1 MNPQRMIRHLKA
13 HPNPDKKMDYFSI
26 LNLNKEPFSNSPDPD
41 YFFNSQQHVS
51 CLQKLELSLR
61 LRRGLNV
68 VIGEVGTG
76 KTTLCRQLLRRFS
89 DDIEI
94 EPHLILDPHFS
105 TPHEFLLAVTEMLTN
120 KKYPEEVD
128 DYRLKEHIKQA
139 LFTKGVDEN
148 KTIILII
155 DEGQKIPVFC
165 LELLR
170 EFLNFET
177 NDYKLLQIAIFAQRE
192 FDNTLK
198 EHANFADRINLY
210 HLLKPMNFR
219 DTCSM
224 IQYRLNQSSSAAKRL
239 ALFTYPALWA
249 IYRATNG
256 YPRKIVNLCH
266 RSILTMI
273 IQNKSK
279 ANWFLVQSCIRRVF
293 SLGKKRSWQFSAI
306 LLIVLV
312 GGAVFIIPKWLPN
325 QTTTPVAKETEAS
338 KGIHTATIIPIPVPP
353 VTSNGSESIVTAK
366 DNIIPETKT
375 PPTIDKI
382 SLSGDTPDSPDH
394 ARLQSSA
401 AAPQEATSPGV
412 HAIPGVLGQMKVIR
426 HETLGG
432 LIQTIY
438 GVFNKSHLQSVL
450 RINPHITDPDTINVG
465 DVILFP
471 AIASHV
477 EQQPLKRW
485 WVQITEEDNL
495 ETIFRFLR
503 QDTAVA
509 LPARLI
515 PHWNRSSGLHFSV
528 FLGQPF
534 YDEASAVNKL
544 KLLRL
549 SGGAKG
555 RIVSEW
561 DTHTIF
567 YANPY
572 QTLTRNM
579 DKQVR

>member
-1 MNPQRMIRHLKA
+1 
-13 HPNPDKKMDYFSI
+13 MDYFSI

-89 DDIEI
+89 DDSEI
-94 EPHLILDPHFS
+94 ESHLILDPHFS

-120 KKYPEEVD
+120 EKYPEKID
-128 DYRLKEHIKQA
+128 DFKLKEHIKNA

-148 KTIILII
+148 KTVILVI

-198 EHANFADRINLY
+198 DHANFSDRINLY
-210 HLLKPMNFR
+210 HLLKPMNFQ
-219 DTCSM
+219 DTRAM
-224 IQYRLNQSSSAAKRL
+224 IQYRLNQSSVAAKRL

-256 YPRKIVNLCH
+256 YPRKIVNVCH

-293 SLGKKRSWQFSAI
+293 SSGKKRTWQFAAI
-306 LLIVLV
+306 FLIVLMGV
-312 GGAVFIIPKWLPN
+312 VFTIPRWFPN
-325 QTTTPVAKETEAS
+325 QTTTPVAKETKMS
-338 KGIHTATIIPIPVPP
+338 KEIHTAEIAPDQVVPLE
-353 VTSNGSESIVTAK
+353 SNDSMTVLASK
-366 DNIIPETKT
+366 DNTNPETKAPAT
-375 PPTIDKI
+375 TDKTI
-382 SLSGDTPDSPDH
+382 LSGDFAESPDKT
-394 ARLQSSA
+394 LLPSSA
-401 AAPQEATSPGV
+401 AAQEATSPGIHEV
-412 HAIPGVLGQMKVIR
+412 PDVLGQLKIER

-432 LIQTIY
+432 LIQRIY
-438 GVFNKSHLQSVL
+438 GLFNMSLLHSVL
-450 RINPHITDPDTINVG
+450 QINPHILDPNTINVG
-465 DVILFP
+465 EIILFP
-471 AIASHV
+471 AIASHAK
-477 EQQPLKRW
+477 QQPLKRW
-485 WVQITEEDNL
+485 WIQIAEEDSL
-495 ETIFRFLR
+495 EAVFRFLR
-503 QDTAVA
+503 QDTAMA
-509 LPARLI
+509 LSARLV
-515 PHWNRSSGLHFSV
+515 PYWSRYTGLHFSV
-528 FLGQPF
+528 FLDQPF
-534 YDEASAVNKL
+534 YDEASAANTL
-544 KLLRL
+544 KLLPITDNAQ
-549 SGGAKG
+549 GK
-555 RIVSEW
+555 IVSEW
-561 DTHTIF
+561 DALTVF

-572 QTLTRNM
+572 QYTNT
-579 DKQVR
+579 

>member
-1 MNPQRMIRHLKA
+1 
-13 HPNPDKKMDYFSI
+13 
-26 LNLNKEPFSNSPDPD
+26 
-41 YFFNSQQHVS
+41 
-51 CLQKLELSLR
+51 LQKLELSLR

-89 DDIEI
+89 DDTEI
-94 EPHLILDPHFS
+94 ESHLILDPYFS

-120 KKYPEEVD
+120 QTYPENID
-128 DYRLKEHIKQA
+128 DYKLKEHIKHA

-148 KTIILII
+148 KTVILII

-198 EHANFADRINLY
+198 EHANFSDRINLY

-219 DTCSM
+219 DTRAM
-224 IQYRLNQSSSAAKRL
+224 IQYRLNQSSAVAKRL

-256 YPRKIVNLCH
+256 YPRKIVNVCH

-293 SLGKKRSWQFSAI
+293 SSGKKRVWQFAAI

-312 GGAVFIIPKWLPN
+312 GTVFTIPKWLPN
-325 QTTTPVAKETEAS
+325 QATSPLFIETEAS
-338 KGIHTATIIPIPVPP
+338 KEMHASIINPMPVAPVTRDGSESVITSKGSITQETEVP
-353 VTSNGSESIVTAK
+353 VTSAKPSLSEDDSESPKKTQLHASATTAPLVT
-366 DNIIPETKT
+366 N
-375 PPTIDKI
+375 
-382 SLSGDTPDSPDH
+382 
-394 ARLQSSA
+394 
-401 AAPQEATSPGV
+401 PGIHEV
-412 HAIPGVLGQMKVIR
+412 PGVLGQMKVKR

-438 GVFNKSHLQSVL
+438 GVFNKAHLQSVL
-450 RINPHITDPDTINVG
+450 RINPHIKNPDTINVG
-465 DVILFP
+465 EVILFP

-477 EQQPLKRW
+477 EAQPLKRW
-485 WVQITEEDNL
+485 WVQITEEDSL
-495 ETIFRFLR
+495 EAVFRFLR

-509 LPARLI
+509 FPARLI
-515 PHWNRSSGLHFSV
+515 PYWNRSSGLHFSV
-528 FLGQPF
+528 LLIQPF
-534 YDEASAVNKL
+534 FDETSAVNKL
-544 KLLRL
+544 KHLRL
-549 SGGAKG
+549 SGGLSGIKG
-555 RIVSEW
+555 GIVSEW
-561 DTHTIF
+561 DAHTVF

-572 QTLTRNM
+572 QNVNT
-579 DKQVR
+579 

>member
-1 MNPQRMIRHLKA
+1 
-13 HPNPDKKMDYFSI
+13 MDYFSI

-89 DDIEI
+89 DDTEI
-94 EPHLILDPHFS
+94 ESHLILDPHFS
-105 TPHEFLLAVTEMLTN
+105 TPHEFLLTVTEMLTQE
-120 KKYPEEVD
+120 KYPENVD
-128 DYRLKEHIKQA
+128 DYKLKEHIKNA

-148 KTIILII
+148 KTVILII

-219 DTCSM
+219 DTRSM
-224 IQYRLNQSSSAAKRL
+224 IQYRLNQSSAAAKRL

-256 YPRKIVNLCH
+256 YPRKIVNVCH

-273 IQNKSK
+273 IQNKRK

-293 SLGKKRSWQFSAI
+293 SSGKKRTWQLAVI
-306 LLIVLV
+306 LLIVIA
-312 GGAVFIIPKWLPN
+312 GIFFTIPRWLPN
-325 QTTTPVAKETEAS
+325 RSLSPVLKETIASKELPVASITPVPIAPVTKDSPETLIASEIHTSPEKVVPAPATPAKPNLSGAAPQSQGTTQLLSSATTTPEETNP
-338 KGIHTATIIPIPVPP
+338 GIHEV
-353 VTSNGSESIVTAK
+353 
-366 DNIIPETKT
+366 
-375 PPTIDKI
+375 
-382 SLSGDTPDSPDH
+382 
-394 ARLQSSA
+394 
-401 AAPQEATSPGV
+401 
-412 HAIPGVLGQMKVIR
+412 PGVLGQIQVKR

-438 GVFNKSHLQSVL
+438 GVFNKSYLQSIL
-450 RINPHITDPDTINVG
+450 RINPHIKNPDTIDVG

-485 WVQITEEDNL
+485 WVQIAQEDNL
-495 ETIFRFLR
+495 EAVFRFLR
-503 QDTAVA
+503 QETVVVF
-509 LPARLI
+509 PARLI
-515 PHWNRSSGLHFSV
+515 PYWNRTSGLHFSV
-528 FLGQPF
+528 LLIQPF
-534 YDEASAVNKL
+534 FDEASAVNKL
-544 KLLRL
+544 ENLRL
-549 SGGAKG
+549 SGITNGE
-555 RIVSEW
+555 IVSKW
-561 DTHTIF
+561 DEHTVF

-572 QTLTRNM
+572 QNTNT
-579 DKQVR
+579 

>member
-1 MNPQRMIRHLKA
+1 MTRHLKA
-13 HPNPDKKMDYFSI
+13 RPNPDKNMDYFSI

-76 KTTLCRQLLRRFS
+76 KTTLCRQLLRRFA
-89 DDIEI
+89 DDTEI
-94 EPHLILDPHFS
+94 ESHLILDPYFS
-105 TPHEFLLAVTEMLTN
+105 TPHDFLRAVAEMLTD
-120 KKYPEEVD
+120 KTYPEDID
-128 DYRLKEHIKQA
+128 DYKLKEHIKHA

-177 NDYKLLQIAIFAQRE
+177 NDYKLLQIAIFAQKE

-198 EHANFADRINLY
+198 AHANFADRINLY

-219 DTCSM
+219 DTRSM
-224 IQYRLNQSSSAAKRL
+224 IQYRLNQSSAAAKRL

-293 SLGKKRSWQFSAI
+293 SSGKKRSWQIAAM
-306 LLIVLV
+306 LLMLIA
-312 GGAVFIIPKWLPN
+312 GAVYAIPKWLPS
-325 QTTTPVAKETEAS
+325 QVTAPVAKETPVS
-338 KGIHTATIIPIPVPP
+338 KALSTAPPAAVPVAPVINDSAETI
-353 VTSNGSESIVTAK
+353 VTSNITSTSPQEIIAPSTSVTIPLSDDDSGSADKAPQASYS
-366 DNIIPETKT
+366 
-375 PPTIDKI
+375 TID
-382 SLSGDTPDSPDH
+382 
-394 ARLQSSA
+394 
-401 AAPQEATSPGV
+401 PQATTTKV
-412 HAIPGVLGQMKVIR
+412 HEFPGVLGQMKVKR

-438 GVFNKSHLQSVL
+438 GVFTKAHLQSVL
-450 RINPHITDPDTINVG
+450 RINPHITDPNTINVG
-465 DVILFP
+465 DIILFP
-471 AIASHV
+471 AITSNV

-485 WVQITEEDNL
+485 WVQIAQEDNL
-495 ETIFRFLR
+495 EAVFKFLR
-503 QDTAVA
+503 QRKAGASSAHLV
-509 LPARLI
+509 PY
-515 PHWNRSSGLHFSV
+515 WNRSTGLRFSV
-528 FLGQPF
+528 LLAQPF
-534 YDEASAVNKL
+534 FDEASAENKL

-549 SGGAKG
+549 SGNATSS
-555 RIVSEW
+555 IVSEW
-561 DTHTIF
+561 DNHTVF

-572 QTLTRNM
+572 LNTKT
-579 DKQVR
+579 

>member
-1 MNPQRMIRHLKA
+1 MIWMIHRRKA
-13 HPNPDKKMDYFSI
+13 RPNPDKKMDYFSI

-89 DDIEI
+89 DDSEI
-94 EPHLILDPHFS
+94 ESHLILDPHFS

-120 KKYPEEVD
+120 EKHPQDID
-128 DYRLKEHIKQA
+128 DFKLKEHIKNA
-139 LFTKGVDEN
+139 LFKKGVDED
-148 KTIILII
+148 KTVILVI

-177 NDYKLLQIAIFAQRE
+177 NDYKLLQIAIFAQKE
-192 FDNTLK
+192 FNNTLK
-198 EHANFADRINLY
+198 DHANFADRINLY
-210 HLLKPMNFR
+210 HLLKPMSFH
-219 DTCSM
+219 DTRAM
-224 IQYRLNQSSSAAKRL
+224 IQYRLNQSSAATKRL

-256 YPRKIVNLCH
+256 YPRKIVNVCH

-293 SLGKKRSWQFSAI
+293 SSGKKRTWQIAVIS
-306 LLIVLV
+306 LIVIMGV
-312 GGAVFIIPKWLPN
+312 VFTIPRWLPN
-325 QTTTPVAKETEAS
+325 QTTTPVAKETKIPADSHTAGIGPAPAVPLESKDSMSVLAS
-338 KGIHTATIIPIPVPP
+338 KTN
-353 VTSNGSESIVTAK
+353 TS
-366 DNIIPETKT
+366 PETQAPAATDKT
-375 PPTIDKI
+375 T
-382 SLSGDTPDSPDH
+382 LSRDDSETSDTTL
-394 ARLQSSA
+394 LQSSA
-401 AAPQEATSPGV
+401 AAQDVASSETHEVPD
-412 HAIPGVLGQMKVIR
+412 VLGQLKIER

-438 GVFNKSHLQSVL
+438 GVFNMNLLHSVL
-450 RINPHITDPDTINVG
+450 KINPHIMDPNTINVG
-465 DVILFP
+465 EVILFP
-471 AIASHV
+471 AIESPAKK
-477 EQQPLKRW
+477 QPLKRW
-485 WVQITEEDNL
+485 WVQIAEEKNL
-495 ETIFRFLR
+495 EAVFSFLR
-503 QDTAVA
+503 KDATIA
-509 LPARLI
+509 LSTRLV
-515 PHWNRSSGLHFSV
+515 PYWSSTGGLHFSV

-534 YDEASAVNKL
+534 YDEASAVDKL
-544 KLLRL
+544 ELLPMFNNE
-549 SGGAKG
+549 KG
-555 RIVSEW
+555 KIVSDW
-561 DTHTIF
+561 DAHTVF

-572 QTLTRNM
+572 QYANT
-579 DKQVR
+579 

>member
-1 MNPQRMIRHLKA
+1 
-13 HPNPDKKMDYFSI
+13 MDYFSI

-61 LRRGLNV
+61 LKRGLNV

-89 DDIEI
+89 DDTKIES
-94 EPHLILDPHFS
+94 HLILDPYFG
-105 TPHEFLLAVTEMLTN
+105 TPHAFLLAVTEMITGDTF
-120 KKYPEEVD
+120 PENVD
-128 DYRLKEHIKQA
+128 DYKLKEKIKHA
-139 LFTKGVDEN
+139 LFTKGVDDN
-148 KTIILII
+148 KTVILII
-155 DEGQKIPVFC
+155 DEGQKIPIFC

-219 DTCSM
+219 DTRSM
-224 IQYRLNQSSSAAKRL
+224 IQYRLNQSSTAAKRL

-293 SLGKKRSWQFSAI
+293 SSQYKRPWQFAAL

-312 GGAVFIIPKWLPN
+312 AAVFTIPRWLPN
-325 QTTTPVAKETEAS
+325 QATTIVAKEAEAS
-338 KGIHTATIIPIPVPP
+338 KTATIAPITTTSVPKDASK
-353 VTSNGSESIVTAK
+353 TTATTQP
-366 DNIIPETKT
+366 NSIPEAAPPAIT
-375 PPTIDKI
+375 PDKI
-382 SLSGDTPDSPDH
+382 DGQSTEHPGSFDQASLQP
-394 ARLQSSA
+394 A
-401 AAPQEATSPGV
+401 AATHVPVEKAMHKV
-412 HAIPGVLGQMKVIR
+412 PGVLGQMNVIR

-438 GVFNKSHLQSVL
+438 GVFNKTHLQSLL
-450 RINPHITDPDTINVG
+450 RINPHISDPDTINVG
-465 DVILFP
+465 ETILFP

-477 EQQPLKRW
+477 DQQPLKQW
-485 WVQITEEDNL
+485 WVRIYEEDTL
-495 ETIFRFLR
+495 EAVINFLR
-503 QDTAVA
+503 QNTTAAAPV
-509 LPARLI
+509 RLI

-528 FLGQPF
+528 ILGQTF

-544 KLLRL
+544 KRLRL
-549 SGGAKG
+549 NGNAKG
-555 RIVSEW
+555 AVISGW
-561 DTHTIF
+561 DEHTVF

-572 QTLTRNM
+572 QNANT
-579 DKQVR
+579 

>member
-1 MNPQRMIRHLKA
+1 MSLQLKA
-13 HPNPDKKMDYFSI
+13 RPTPDRNMDYFSI

-89 DDIEI
+89 DDSEI
-94 EPHLILDPHFS
+94 ETHLILDPHFS
-105 TPHEFLLAVTEMLTN
+105 TPHEFLLAVTEMLTHEKHSEN
-120 KKYPEEVD
+120 ID
-128 DYRLKEHIKQA
+128 DFKLKEHIKNA

-148 KTIILII
+148 KTVILVI

-165 LELLR
+165 LELMR

-198 EHANFADRINLY
+198 EHANFTDRINLY

-219 DTCSM
+219 DTRAM
-224 IQYRLNQSSSAAKRL
+224 IQYRLNQSSAAAKRL

-256 YPRKIVNLCH
+256 YPRKIVNVCH

-293 SLGKKRSWQFSAI
+293 SSGKKRTWQFAVI
-306 LLIVLV
+306 LLLVLV
-312 GGAVFIIPKWLPN
+312 GTAFTIPKWLPN
-325 QTTTPVAKETEAS
+325 QTTSHLFKETEAS
-338 KGIHTATIIPIPVPP
+338 KGLYITTINPPIAP
-353 VTSNGSESIVTAK
+353 VTRDDSESTITA
-366 DNIIPETKT
+366 NASTTQAAEGPAT
-375 PPTIDKI
+375 
-382 SLSGDTPDSPDH
+382 DTPDKPSLPGTTGPELPDK
-394 ARLQSSA
+394 AQLQSSA
-401 AAPQEATSPGV
+401 TTVPEVTNIGIHEV
-412 HAIPGVLGQMKVIR
+412 PGVLGQMTVNR

-438 GVFNKSHLQSVL
+438 GVFNRSYLQSVL
-450 RINPHITDPDTINVG
+450 RINPHITNPDTINVG

-477 EQQPLKRW
+477 EAQPLKRW
-485 WVQITEEDNL
+485 WVQITEEDSL
-495 ETIFRFLR
+495 EAVFSFLR
-503 QDTAVA
+503 QQDTVDV

-515 PHWNRSSGLHFSV
+515 PFWNRTSGLHFSV
-528 FLGQPF
+528 LLVQPF
-534 YDEASAVNKL
+534 FDEASAVNKL
-544 KLLRL
+544 ERLRS
-549 SGGAKG
+549 SGITKAE
-555 RIVSEW
+555 IVSEW
-561 DTHTIF
+561 DAHTVF

-572 QTLTRNM
+572 LNINT
-579 DKQVR
+579 

>member
-1 MNPQRMIRHLKA
+1 MKLHWMIRHLKA
-13 HPNPDKKMDYFSI
+13 RPNPDKKMDYFSI

-89 DDIEI
+89 DDTEI
-94 EPHLILDPHFS
+94 ESHLILDPHFS
-105 TPHEFLLAVTEMLTN
+105 TPHEFLHAVTEMLTQE
-120 KKYPEEVD
+120 KYPENVD
-128 DYRLKEHIKQA
+128 DYKLKEHIKNA

-148 KTIILII
+148 KTVILII

-219 DTCSM
+219 DTRSM
-224 IQYRLNQSSSAAKRL
+224 IQYRLNQSSAAAKRL

-256 YPRKIVNLCH
+256 YPRKIVNICH

-273 IQNKSK
+273 IQNKRK

-293 SLGKKRSWQFSAI
+293 SSGKKRTWQLAVI
-306 LLIVLV
+306 LLIVLA
-312 GGAVFIIPKWLPN
+312 GIVFTIPKWLPN
-325 QTTTPVAKETEAS
+325 RALSPLLKETKASKDLPVASITPAPVAPVIKENPETAITIKINTSPEKEVPVTPAKPNLSVAAPQSPDTAQLLSAATTTPEVANPV
-338 KGIHTATIIPIPVPP
+338 IHEV
-353 VTSNGSESIVTAK
+353 
-366 DNIIPETKT
+366 
-375 PPTIDKI
+375 
-382 SLSGDTPDSPDH
+382 
-394 ARLQSSA
+394 
-401 AAPQEATSPGV
+401 
-412 HAIPGVLGQMKVIR
+412 PGVLGQMIVQR

-432 LIQTIY
+432 LIQAIY
-438 GVFNKSHLQSVL
+438 GVFNEAFLQSVL
-450 RINPHITDPDTINVG
+450 RINPHIKNPDTINVG
-465 DVILFP
+465 EVILFP

-477 EQQPLKRW
+477 EQQSMKRW
-485 WVQITEEDNL
+485 WVQIAEENSL
-495 ETIFRFLR
+495 EAVFKFLR
-503 QDTAVA
+503 QDTVEVF
-509 LPARLI
+509 PARLI
-515 PHWNRSSGLHFSV
+515 PYWNRTSGLHFSV
-528 FLGQPF
+528 LLVKPF
-534 YDEASAVNKL
+534 FDEASAANKL
-544 KLLRL
+544 KQLHL
-549 SGGAKG
+549 SGITNGG
-555 RIVSEW
+555 IVSGW
-561 DTHTIF
+561 DAHTVF
-567 YANPY
+567 YANPF
-572 QTLTRNM
+572 QNTNT
-579 DKQVR
+579 

>member
-1 MNPQRMIRHLKA
+1 
-13 HPNPDKKMDYFSI
+13 MDYFSI
-26 LNLNKEPFSNSPDPD
+26 LNLNKEPFSNSPDPE

-61 LRRGLNV
+61 LKRGLNV

-89 DDIEI
+89 DDTEI
-94 EPHLILDPHFS
+94 ESHLILDPYFS
-105 TPHEFLLAVTEMLTN
+105 TPHEFLLAVTEMLTGDTF
-120 KKYPEEVD
+120 PEDID
-128 DYRLKEHIKQA
+128 DYKLKEKIKHA
-139 LFTKGVDEN
+139 LFTKGVDDN
-148 KTIILII
+148 KTVILII
-155 DEGQKIPVFC
+155 DEGQKIPIFC

-219 DTCSM
+219 DTRSM
-224 IQYRLNQSSSAAKRL
+224 IQYRLNQSSTAAKRL

-293 SLGKKRSWQFSAI
+293 SSQYKRPWQFAAI
-306 LLIVLV
+306 LLIVIV
-312 GGAVFIIPKWLPN
+312 AAVFTIPRWLPN
-325 QTTTPVAKETEAS
+325 QATTIVAKEAEAP
-338 KGIHTATIIPIPVPP
+338 KGMHTATIAPITTASVAKDASETMTTTQPDPIPEAIQP
-353 VTSNGSESIVTAK
+353 VFPGKIGPSIKDPESF
-366 DNIIPETKT
+366 
-375 PPTIDKI
+375 DKA
-382 SLSGDTPDSPDH
+382 SLEP
-394 ARLQSSA
+394 A
-401 AAPQEATSPGV
+401 AATHETV
-412 HAIPGVLGQMKVIR
+412 ETVMHKVPGVLGQIKVIR

-432 LIQTIY
+432 LIQRIY
-438 GVFNKSHLQSVL
+438 GVFKKAHLQSLL
-450 RINPHITDPDTINVG
+450 RINPHISDPDTINVG
-465 DVILFP
+465 EILLFP

-477 EQQPLKRW
+477 EQQPLKQW
-485 WVQITEEDNL
+485 WVQIYEEDNL
-495 ETIFRFLR
+495 EAIFNFLR
-503 QDTAVA
+503 QNANVA
-509 LPARLI
+509 APARLI

-528 FLGQPF
+528 VLTQTF
-534 YDEASAVNKL
+534 YDEASAANKL
-544 KLLRL
+544 KQFGLNNN
-549 SGGAKG
+549 AKS

-561 DTHTIF
+561 DAHTVF

-572 QTLTRNM
+572 QNVNT
-579 DKQVR
+579 

>member
-1 MNPQRMIRHLKA
+1 MICHLKA
-13 HPNPDKKMDYFSI
+13 RPNPDKKMDYFSI

-89 DDIEI
+89 DDTEI
-94 EPHLILDPHFS
+94 ESHLILDPYFS

-120 KKYPEEVD
+120 EKYPENID
-128 DYRLKEHIKQA
+128 DYKLKEHIKNS

-148 KTIILII
+148 KTIILVI

-219 DTCSM
+219 DTRSM
-224 IQYRLNQSSSAAKRL
+224 IQYRLNQSSVAAKRL

-256 YPRKIVNLCH
+256 YPRKIVNVCH

-293 SLGKKRSWQFSAI
+293 SSGKKRPWQFAAI
-306 LLIVLV
+306 LLILLV
-312 GGAVFIIPKWLPN
+312 GTVFSIPRLLPN
-325 QTTTPVAKETEAS
+325 QATVPFIKETEAS
-338 KGIHTATIIPIPVPP
+338 KIVHIVTINPKPVAPVTGDAPATI
-353 VTSNGSESIVTAK
+353 VTTKVNATQETEISVT
-366 DNIIPETKT
+366 P
-375 PPTIDKI
+375 DK
-382 SLSGDTPDSPDH
+382 SGLSGNDPESLDQ
-394 ARLQSSA
+394 AQLRSSTTTVSEVTQ
-401 AAPQEATSPGV
+401 PELHDV
-412 HAIPGVLGQMKVIR
+412 PGVLGQMKVKR

-438 GVFNKSHLQSVL
+438 GVFNTAHLQSVL
-450 RINPHITDPDTINVG
+450 RINPHINNPDTISVG
-465 DVILFP
+465 EVILFP

-477 EQQPLKRW
+477 QEQSLKQW
-485 WVQITEEDNL
+485 WVQLTQENTL
-495 ETIFRFLR
+495 EAVFSFLR
-503 QDTAVA
+503 QDTAAA
-509 LPARLI
+509 LSARLI

-528 FLGQPF
+528 LLNQPF
-534 YDEASAVNKL
+534 FDEASAVNKL
-544 KLLRL
+544 ERLR
-549 SGGAKG
+549 SNGATKAG
-555 RIVSEW
+555 IVSEW
-561 DTHTIF
+561 DAHTVF

-572 QTLTRNM
+572 QYTNT
-579 DKQVR
+579 

>member
-1 MNPQRMIRHLKA
+1 
-13 HPNPDKKMDYFSI
+13 MDYFSI
-26 LNLNKEPFSNSPDPD
+26 LNLNKEPFSNSPDPE

-61 LRRGLNV
+61 LKRGLNV

-89 DDIEI
+89 DDTEI
-94 EPHLILDPHFS
+94 ESHLILDPYFS
-105 TPHEFLLAVTEMLTN
+105 TPHEFLLAVTEMLTGDTF
-120 KKYPEEVD
+120 PENID
-128 DYRLKEHIKQA
+128 DYKLKEKIKNA
-139 LFTKGVDEN
+139 LFTKGVDDN
-148 KTIILII
+148 KTVILII

-219 DTCSM
+219 DTRSM
-224 IQYRLNQSSSAAKRL
+224 IQYRLNQSSTAAKRL

-293 SLGKKRSWQFSAI
+293 SSQYKRPWQFAAI
-306 LLIVLV
+306 LLIVFV
-312 GGAVFIIPKWLPN
+312 AAVFTIPKWLPN
-325 QTTTPVAKETEAS
+325 QDSTTVAKETEVS
-338 KGIHTATIIPIPVPP
+338 KGMHTTAIAPITIAPV
-353 VTSNGSESIVTAK
+353 AK
-366 DNIIPETKT
+366 DDSEAMTTTQPNSIPEVI
-375 PPTIDKI
+375 PPKYLGKI
-382 SLSGDTPDSPDH
+382 GPSTDNPESLAKVS
-394 ARLQSSA
+394 LQPA
-401 AAPQEATSPGV
+401 AATHDAVVTVPHKV
-412 HAIPGVLGQMKVIR
+412 PGVLGQMKVIR

-438 GVFNKSHLQSVL
+438 GVFNKAHLQSLL
-450 RINPHITDPDTINVG
+450 RINPHISDPDTINVG
-465 DVILFP
+465 EAILFP

-485 WVQITEEDNL
+485 WVQLYEEDNL
-495 ETIFRFLR
+495 ESVIVFLR
-503 QDTAVA
+503 QNANVA
-509 LPARLI
+509 MPARLI

-528 FLGQPF
+528 ILTQTF

-544 KLLRL
+544 KQLRL
-549 SGGAKG
+549 NEKKKS

-561 DTHTIF
+561 DAHTVF

-572 QTLTRNM
+572 QNNSS
-579 DKQVR
+579 

>member
-1 MNPQRMIRHLKA
+1 
-13 HPNPDKKMDYFSI
+13 MDYFSI

-89 DDIEI
+89 DDSEI
-94 EPHLILDPHFS
+94 ESHLILDPYFS

-120 KKYPEEVD
+120 EKYPENID
-128 DYRLKEHIKQA
+128 AYKLKEHIKNA

-148 KTIILII
+148 KTVILII
-155 DEGQKIPVFC
+155 DEGQKIPIFC

-219 DTCSM
+219 DTRSM
-224 IQYRLNQSSSAAKRL
+224 IQYRLNQSSAAAKRL

-256 YPRKIVNLCH
+256 YPRKIVNVCH

-293 SLGKKRSWQFSAI
+293 SSGKKRSWQFAA
-306 LLIVLV
+306 LFLIVLV
-312 GGAVFIIPKWLPN
+312 GVVFAIPKWLPN
-325 QTTTPVAKETEAS
+325 QATSPLLKKTEAS
-338 KGIHTATIIPIPVPP
+338 KGLHIATINPMPVAP
-353 VTSNGSESIVTAK
+353 VTSDDSETIITTKGSTTQAAEVPVT
-366 DNIIPETKT
+366 P
-375 PPTIDKI
+375 DKP
-382 SLSGDTPDSPDH
+382 SLSGDGPESPDKVQ
-394 ARLQSSA
+394 LQSSVTI
-401 AAPQEATSPGV
+401 APEVTNPGIHEV
-412 HAIPGVLGQMKVIR
+412 PGVLGQMKVKR

-438 GVFNKSHLQSVL
+438 GVFNMAHLQSIL

-477 EQQPLKRW
+477 EEQPLKRW
-485 WVQITEEDNL
+485 WVQITQEDTL
-495 ETIFRFLR
+495 EAVFKFLR

-509 LPARLI
+509 LSARLI
-515 PHWNRSSGLHFSV
+515 PHWNRSSGLQFSV
-528 FLGQPF
+528 LLSQPF
-534 YDEASAVNKL
+534 FDEASAVNKL
-544 KLLRL
+544 NHLRS
-549 SGGAKG
+549 SGAAKAG
-555 RIVSEW
+555 IVSDW
-561 DTHTIF
+561 DAHTVF

-572 QTLTRNM
+572 QNTNT
-579 DKQVR
+579 

>member
-1 MNPQRMIRHLKA
+1 MNLHWMIRHLKA
-13 HPNPDKKMDYFSI
+13 RPNPDNKMDYFSI

-89 DDIEI
+89 DDAEI
-94 EPHLILDPHFS
+94 ESHLILDPYFS
-105 TPHEFLLAVTEMLTN
+105 TPHEFLLAVTEMLTQEKHAEN
-120 KKYPEEVD
+120 LD
-128 DYRLKEHIKQA
+128 DYKLKEHIKNA
-139 LFTKGVDEN
+139 LFTKGVNEN
-148 KTIILII
+148 KTVVLII

-198 EHANFADRINLY
+198 EHANFTDRINLY

-219 DTCSM
+219 DTRSM
-224 IQYRLNQSSSAAKRL
+224 IQYRLNQSSVAAKRL

-256 YPRKIVNLCH
+256 YPRKIVNVCH

-273 IQNKSK
+273 IQNKRK

-293 SLGKKRSWQFSAI
+293 SSGKKRTWQLAAL
-306 LLIVLV
+306 LLIVLA
-312 GGAVFIIPKWLPN
+312 GIVFTMPKWLPN
-325 QTTTPVAKETEAS
+325 QAPLPLLKETEAS
-338 KGIHTATIIPIPVPP
+338 KTLPVATINPVQTTP
-353 VTSNGSESIVTAK
+353 VTRVESKIAMTTK
-366 DNIIPETKT
+366 DNASPEKEVPAT
-375 PPTIDKI
+375 PAK
-382 SLSGDTPDSPDH
+382 SSFSGDTS
-394 ARLQSSA
+394 QSTEKDQLLASTTR
-401 AAPQEATSPGV
+401 PEKTSPV
-412 HAIPGVLGQMKVIR
+412 IHKVPGVLGEIKVQR
-426 HETLGG
+426 NETLGG

-438 GVFNKSHLQSVL
+438 GVFNIAYLQSIL
-450 RINPHITDPDTINVG
+450 RINPHIENPDTINVG

-471 AIASHV
+471 AIAAHV

-485 WVQITEEDNL
+485 WVQITQEDSL
-495 ETIFRFLR
+495 EAVFRFLR
-503 QDTAVA
+503 RNTTVVF
-509 LPARLI
+509 PARLV
-515 PHWNRSSGLHFSV
+515 PYWDRASGLHFSV
-528 FLGQPF
+528 LLIQPF
-534 YDEASAVNKL
+534 FDEASAVNKL
-544 KLLRL
+544 KHLRL
-549 SGGAKG
+549 SGIAKG
-555 RIVSEW
+555 EIVSEW
-561 DTHTIF
+561 DEHTVF

-572 QTLTRNM
+572 QNTNT
-579 DKQVR
+579 

>member
-1 MNPQRMIRHLKA
+1 MIRHLKA

-26 LNLNKEPFSNSPDPD
+26 LNLNKEPFSNSPDPE

-89 DDIEI
+89 DDTEI
-94 EPHLILDPHFS
+94 ESHLILDPYFS
-105 TPHEFLLAVTEMLTN
+105 TPHEFLLAVTETLTN
-120 KKYPEEVD
+120 DKYPEDID
-128 DYRLKEHIKQA
+128 DYRLKENIKHA

-148 KTIILII
+148 KTVVLII

-219 DTCSM
+219 DTRSM
-224 IQYRLNQSSSAAKRL
+224 IQYRLNQSSTAAKRL
-239 ALFTYPALWA
+239 TLFSYPALWA

-293 SLGKKRSWQFSAI
+293 SSGKKR
-306 LLIVLV
+306 
-312 GGAVFIIPKWLPN
+312 P
-325 QTTTPVAKETEAS
+325 
-338 KGIHTATIIPIPVPP
+338 
-353 VTSNGSESIVTAK
+353 
-366 DNIIPETKT
+366 
-375 PPTIDKI
+375 
-382 SLSGDTPDSPDH
+382 
-394 ARLQSSA
+394 
-401 AAPQEATSPGV
+401 
-412 HAIPGVLGQMKVIR
+412 
-426 HETLGG
+426 
-432 LIQTIY
+432 
-438 GVFNKSHLQSVL
+438 
-450 RINPHITDPDTINVG
+450 
-465 DVILFP
+465 
-471 AIASHV
+471 
-477 EQQPLKRW
+477 
-485 WVQITEEDNL
+485 
-495 ETIFRFLR
+495 
-503 QDTAVA
+503 
-509 LPARLI
+509 
-515 PHWNRSSGLHFSV
+515 
-528 FLGQPF
+528 
-534 YDEASAVNKL
+534 
-544 KLLRL
+544 
-549 SGGAKG
+549 
-555 RIVSEW
+555 
-561 DTHTIF
+561 
-567 YANPY
+567 
-572 QTLTRNM
+572 
-579 DKQVR
+579 

>member
-1 MNPQRMIRHLKA
+1 
-13 HPNPDKKMDYFSI
+13 MDYFSI

-41 YFFNSQQHVS
+41 YFFSSQQHVS

-89 DDIEI
+89 DDSEI
-94 EPHLILDPHFS
+94 ESHLILDPYFS
-105 TPHEFLLAVTEMLTN
+105 TPHEFLLAVAEMLTN
-120 KKYPEEVD
+120 EKYPENID
-128 DYRLKEHIKQA
+128 AYKLKEHIKNA

-219 DTCSM
+219 DTRSM
-224 IQYRLNQSSSAAKRL
+224 IQYRLNQSSAAAKRL

-256 YPRKIVNLCH
+256 YPRKIVNVCH

-293 SLGKKRSWQFSAI
+293 SSGKKRSWQFAA
-306 LLIVLV
+306 LFLIVLV
-312 GGAVFIIPKWLPN
+312 GVVFTMPKWLPN
-325 QTTTPVAKETEAS
+325 QATSPLLKETEAS
-338 KGIHTATIIPIPVPP
+338 KGLYIATINPMPVAS
-353 VTSNGSESIVTAK
+353 VTSDDSETIITTKGSTTQAAEV
-366 DNIIPETKT
+366 PVM
-375 PPTIDKI
+375 PDKP
-382 SLSGDTPDSPDH
+382 SLSGDGPESPDKVQ
-394 ARLQSSA
+394 LQSSA
-401 AAPQEATSPGV
+401 TTAPEVTNPGIHEV
-412 HAIPGVLGQMKVIR
+412 PGVLGQMKVKR

-438 GVFNKSHLQSVL
+438 GVFNMAHLQSVL

-485 WVQITEEDNL
+485 WVQITQEDTL
-495 ETIFRFLR
+495 ETVFRFLR
-503 QDTAVA
+503 QDTAVG
-509 LPARLI
+509 LSARLI
-515 PHWNRSSGLHFSV
+515 PHWNRSSGLQFSV
-528 FLGQPF
+528 LLSRPF
-534 YDEASAVNKL
+534 FDEASAVNKL
-544 KLLRL
+544 NHLRS
-549 SGGAKG
+549 SGAAKAG
-555 RIVSEW
+555 IVSEW
-561 DTHTIF
+561 DAHTVF

-572 QTLTRNM
+572 QNTNT
-579 DKQVR
+579 

>member
-1 MNPQRMIRHLKA
+1 MYEAFFGLRDNPFGMT
-13 HPNPDKKMDYFSI
+13 
-26 LNLNKEPFSNSPDPD
+26 PDPHC
-41 YFFNSQQHVS
+41 YFQSESHKEAFAG
-51 CLQKLELSLR
+51 LSYGISE
-61 LRRGLNV
+61 RRGFMTLV
-68 VIGEVGTG
+68 GEVGTG

-89 DDIEI
+89 DDTDIES
-94 EPHLILDPHFS
+94 HLILDPYFS

-120 KKYPEEVD
+120 EKYPENID
-128 DYRLKEHIKQA
+128 DYKLKEHIKNT

-148 KTIILII
+148 KTVILVI

-210 HLLKPMNFR
+210 HLLKPMNFS
-219 DTCSM
+219 DTRSM
-224 IQYRLNQSSSAAKRL
+224 IQYRLNQSSVAAKRL

-256 YPRKIVNLCH
+256 YPRKIVNVCH

-293 SLGKKRSWQFSAI
+293 SSGKKRPWQFAAI
-306 LLIVLV
+306 LLILLV
-312 GGAVFIIPKWLPN
+312 GTVFSIPKLLPN
-325 QTTTPVAKETEAS
+325 QATVPFIKETEAS
-338 KGIHTATIIPIPVPP
+338 KVTHVVTINPKPVAPVTGDGPATIVTTKANASQET
-353 VTSNGSESIVTAK
+353 VTS
-366 DNIIPETKT
+366 PT
-375 PPTIDKI
+375 PDK
-382 SLSGDTPDSPDH
+382 SGLSGNDPESLDQ
-394 ARLQSSA
+394 AQLQSFTTTVSEVT
-401 AAPQEATSPGV
+401 QPGLHDV
-412 HAIPGVLGQMKVIR
+412 PGVLGQMKVKR

-438 GVFNKSHLQSVL
+438 GVFNTAHLQSVL
-450 RINPHITDPDTINVG
+450 QINPHIKNPDTISVG
-465 DVILFP
+465 EVILFP

-477 EQQPLKRW
+477 QEQSLKRW
-485 WVQITEEDNL
+485 WVQLTQENTL
-495 ETIFRFLR
+495 ESVFSFLR

-509 LPARLI
+509 LSARLV

-528 FLGQPF
+528 LLNQPF
-534 YDEASAVNKL
+534 FDEASAVNKL
-544 KLLRL
+544 EHLRS
-549 SGGAKG
+549 SGATKAG
-555 RIVSEW
+555 IVSEW
-561 DTHTIF
+561 DAHTVF

-572 QTLTRNM
+572 QYTKT
-579 DKQVR
+579 

>member
-1 MNPQRMIRHLKA
+1 MIRQLKA
-13 HPNPDKKMDYFSI
+13 RPTPDKNMDYFSI

-89 DDIEI
+89 DDSEI
-94 EPHLILDPHFS
+94 ESHLILDPHFS
-105 TPHEFLLAVTEMLTN
+105 TPHEFLLAVTEMLTHEKHAEN
-120 KKYPEEVD
+120 ID
-128 DYRLKEHIKQA
+128 DYKLKEHIKNT

-148 KTIILII
+148 KTVILII
-155 DEGQKIPVFC
+155 DEGQKIPIFC

-198 EHANFADRINLY
+198 KHANFADRINLY
-210 HLLKPMNFR
+210 HLLKPMNFS
-219 DTCSM
+219 DTRAM
-224 IQYRLNQSSSAAKRL
+224 IQYRLNQSSAAAKRL

-256 YPRKIVNLCH
+256 YPRKIVNICH

-293 SLGKKRSWQFSAI
+293 SSGKKRSWQFAAI
-306 LLIVLV
+306 LIIVLL
-312 GGAVFIIPKWLPN
+312 GTIFTIPRWLPN
-325 QTTTPVAKETEAS
+325 QTTTPFLKETEAS
-338 KGIHTATIIPIPVPP
+338 RETDTVSMNPGPAAPPLTNVGSDTI
-353 VTSNGSESIVTAK
+353 VTSNA
-366 DNIIPETKT
+366 NAT
-375 PPTIDKI
+375 PQTDVPVMPDT
-382 SLSGDTPDSPDH
+382 SNLSGDVPETPDR
-394 ARLQSSA
+394 AQLQASV
-401 AAPQEATSPGV
+401 TSVSDVTPPEIHEV
-412 HAIPGVLGQMKVIR
+412 PGVLGQIKVKR

-438 GVFNKSHLQSVL
+438 GAFHKTHLQSVL
-450 RINPHITDPDTINVG
+450 RINPHIKNPDTISIG
-465 DVILFP
+465 EVILFP

-477 EQQPLKRW
+477 EEPPLKRW
-485 WVQITEEDNL
+485 WVQIAQEDTL
-495 ETIFRFLR
+495 EAVFMFLR
-503 QDTAVA
+503 QHTTVA
-509 LPARLI
+509 LSARLV
-515 PHWNRSSGLHFSV
+515 PHWNRSSGLQFSV
-528 FLGQPF
+528 LLSQPF
-534 YDEASAVNKL
+534 FDEASAVNKL
-544 KLLRL
+544 EHLLSS
-549 SGGAKG
+549 SGTKAG
-555 RIVSEW
+555 IVSDW
-561 DTHTIF
+561 DSHTVF

-572 QTLTRNM
+572 QNTNT
-579 DKQVR
+579 